1 MELYLGQFVGL
12 GPRSKVKVTMSKNIL
27 MDISV
32 ELLFIGGDA
41 KKATEEYG
49 YRYDTGCFQ
58 TVCVF

>member
-1 MELYLGQFVGL
+1 MISRSSLQVNVIVM
-12 GPRSKVKVTMSKNIL
+12 RSKNVLI
-27 MDISV
+27 DISV